1 MTLIYRKPQPITALS
16 QWADSVQRTYRPSR
30 DEQDDPW
37 LQPFDVMG
45 VIMVNMLFGLWA
57 NLPLLFLGAYARS
70 DNILEIT
77 TDVIAELGVRK
88 IATATAGRMM
98 SAGTVRAAGQQAGL
112 PVERVS
118 KVAVLATSALEA
130 EIEVFFERVEVEM
143 RRLTGPAERPDL

>member
-1 MTLIYRKPQPITALS
+1 M
-16 QWADSVQRTYRPSR
+16 
-30 DEQDDPW
+30 
-37 LQPFDVMG
+37 
-45 VIMVNMLFGLWA
+45 
-57 NLPLLFLGAYARS
+57 FLGAYARS

-112 PVERVS
+112 PAERVS
-118 KVAVLATSALEA
+118 KVALLATSALEA

-143 RRLTGPAERPDL
+143 ERLFSQPEEAES